1 MRPPGGASALGGRA
15 PHPWGAASVAQR
27 SGAKHLGASN
37 NVQAVWEEALRYLR
51 YILVGVFL
59 LALAPL
65 GGTPTARASSC
76 PWMNSSLSPDTR
88 AEMLLHAMSLSDKI
102 SIVHQQY
109 PLDYRYGAAGWIPA
123 NSALCI
129 PDLVLNDA
137 GQGVGDAQTATTAFP
152 APISQAAS
160 WDPSLQYDFGAAVGR
175 EAWEKGIDVWL
186 APGIETD
193 RVPMNGRNW
202 EYGSED
208 PYLAGQAAAAI
219 VRGVQSEHVIATVKH
234 YITNSQETNRMT
246 VSSDIDERTLEE
258 IYAPQYEAAIKQGG
272 AGSVMC
278 SYNRI
283 NGVYSCENP
292 QTIGILDK
300 QFGFKG
306 FVMSDW
312 GATHSTVASAKAGMD
327 MEMNITPGTYYG
339 SALQTA
345 VQSGQVPMATLDDM
359 VLRIL
364 RPMFWVGIFDHPP
377 AAQPAAY
384 SAPVSTPAH
393 VELARRVSEE
403 GTVLLKND
411 SNILPITGQGRTIAV
426 IGPAAGQAG
435 AENEYNGEGSG
446 HIPEA
451 GITPAVVSPQQAV
464 TQRAGADGDTVLYAD
479 GTSTADAVAAA
490 KAASIAVVFVGDSES
505 EGVDRANLTLR
516 GGTCTLAGCTP
527 QSVDQDA
534 LVSQVAA
541 ANPNTVVVL
550 TTGGPVLMP
559 WLSQVKGLFEAWFP
573 GQEDGNAI
581 AALLF
586 GDVDP
591 SGRLTE
597 TFPAAQKDIP
607 TSTPAQWP
615 GVTQPG
621 DSVGPH
627 AKYSEGLLVGYRW
640 YDAKH
645 ITPLFPFG
653 FGLDYTTF
661 SYTGMAVHANFG
673 GALASV
679 AFTVTNT
686 GSRKGADVPQLY
698 VGDPA
703 STGEPP
709 WQLKG
714 FQRVTLN
721 PGASTRVTLP
731 IDARALSWW
740 NTKNHAWT
748 VSPGCYT
755 VAIGHD
761 ERDLVMHQVLAIKGA
776 HCAGAAATITIPSPH
791 QLVACSKG
799 GALEGTALG
808 PVRLGLARAEVRRQ
822 FARFELRGRHFMD
835 FFCTGDNGIRVGYPS
850 PQLLRTF
857 SRARQRGLR
866 GRGILILTSSHQYA
880 LRGVPPGA
888 KLAKVARRLR
898 VSRPY
903 RVGLNTWYLLPDG
916 PVLGV
921 LKVRHGVIEEIGITE
936 KHFGASRHE
945 ATVFFRSF
953 S

>member
-1 MRPPGGASALGGRA
+1 MRLIGYRPTRVARYMVVAVALL
-15 PHPWGAASVAQR
+15 GAAALI
-27 SGAKHLGASN
+27 SGP
-37 NVQAVWEEALRYLR
+37 R
-51 YILVGVFL
+51 
-59 LALAPL
+59 
-65 GGTPTARASSC
+65 ARAAAC
-76 PWMNSSLSPDTR
+76 PWMNSSLSPDVR
-88 AEMLLHAMSLSDKI
+88 AEMLLHAMSLADKI
-102 SIVHQQY
+102 AMVHQQY

-123 NSALCI
+123 NPTLCI

-137 GQGVGDAQTATTAFP
+137 GQGVGDGQTATTAFP
-152 APISQAAS
+152 APIAQAAS

-219 VRGVQSEHVIATVKH
+219 VRGVQSEHVIATIKH

-246 VSSDIDERTLEE
+246 VSSDIDMRTLEE
-258 IYAPQYEAAIKQGG
+258 IYEPQYEAAIQQGHAG
-272 AGSVMC
+272 AVMC

-283 NGVYSCENP
+283 NSVYSCENP
-292 QTIGILDK
+292 VTLGILDK
-300 QFGFKG
+300 QFGFQG

-312 GATHSTVASAKAGMD
+312 GATHSTVASAKAGLD
-327 MEMNITPGTYYG
+327 MEMNVTPGTYYG
-339 SALQTA
+339 SALQSA
-345 VQSGQVPMATLDDM
+345 VQSGQVPMSTLDDM

-364 RPMFWVGIFDHPP
+364 RTMFQVGIFDHPP
-377 AAQPAAY
+377 AAQPQAY

-393 VELARRVSEE
+393 VALARQISEE
-403 GTVLLKND
+403 GTVLLKNQD
-411 SNILPITGQGRTIAV
+411 DILPISGQGRTIAV
-426 IGPAAGQAG
+426 IGPDAGQAG
-435 AENEYNGEGSG
+435 AENEYNGQGSG
-446 HIPEA
+446 HIPEI
-451 GITPAVVSPQQAV
+451 GVTPAVVSPQQAI

-479 GTSTADAVAAA
+479 GTSMADAVAAA
-490 KAASIAVVFVGDSES
+490 KAASVALVFVGDSES
-505 EGVDRANLTLR
+505 EGTDRQNLTLT

-527 QSVDQDA
+527 QEVDQNA
-534 LVSQVAA
+534 LVEQVAA

-550 TTGGPVLMP
+550 TTGGPVEMP
-559 WLSQVKGLFEAWFP
+559 WLSQIKGLFEAWYP

-597 TFPAAQKDIP
+597 TFPVALKDIP

-615 GVTQPG
+615 GVTESG

-661 SYTGMAVHANFG
+661 NYSAMQLRAG
-673 GALASV
+673 GPGGHLATVSF
-679 AFTVTNT
+679 AVTNA
-686 GSRKGADVPQLY
+686 GKMKGADVPQLY

-714 FQRVTLN
+714 FQRVTLA
-721 PGASTRVTLP
+721 PGDSTDVTLP
-731 IDARALSWW
+731 LDARALSWW
-740 NTKNHAWT
+740 NVRTNSWT

-755 VAIGHD
+755 IALGHN
-761 ERDLVMHQVLAIKGA
+761 ERDLVDRAVLAVGGA
-776 HCAGAAATITIPSPH
+776 RCANAAARVTIPSVR
-791 QLVACSKG
+791 QLAACSKSG
-799 GALEGTALG
+799 PVIGRSLG
-808 PVRLGLARAEVRRQ
+808 PVRLGMTRAAARRR
-822 FARFELRGRHFMD
+822 FARFELRGRRFMD
-835 FFCTGDNGIRVGYPS
+835 FFCTGDNGIRTGYAS
-850 PQLLRTF
+850 PRLLASLRPAL
-857 SRARQRGLR
+857 ARRLR
-866 GRGILILTSSHQYA
+866 GRVVLILTSSRLYS
-880 LRGVPPGA
+880 LRGVPPGVR
-888 KLAKVARRLR
+888 LAPVARRLR
-898 VSRPY
+898 ISRPY
-903 RVGLNTWYLLPDG
+903 RVGLNTWYLVPDG
-916 PVLGV
+916 AVRGV
-921 LKVRHGVIEEIGITE
+921 LKVRHGVIEEIGIADAV
-936 KHFGASRHE
+936 FGSSRRE
-945 ATVFFRSF
+945 AWIFFTSF
-953 S
+953 R

>member
-1 MRPPGGASALGGRA
+1 MRIARYLVAGLVLLAVVSLVPFGGTGRA
-15 PHPWGAASVAQR
+15 RAAA
-27 SGAKHLGASN
+27 
-37 NVQAVWEEALRYLR
+37 
-51 YILVGVFL
+51 
-59 LALAPL
+59 
-65 GGTPTARASSC
+65 C

-88 AEMLLHAMSLSDKI
+88 AEMLLRAMSLADKI
-102 SIVHQQY
+102 AMVHQQY

-123 NSALCI
+123 IPNLCI

-137 GQGVGDAQTATTAFP
+137 GQGVGDGQTATTAFP

-160 WDPSLQYDFGAAVGR
+160 WDPALQYDFGAAVGR
-175 EAWEKGIDVWL
+175 EAWQKGINVWL

-208 PYLAGQAAAAI
+208 PYLAGQAGAAI

-246 VSSDIDERTLEE
+246 VSSDIDQRTLEE

-283 NGVYSCENP
+283 NGVYSCQNP
-292 QTIGILDK
+292 KTIGILDK

-312 GATHSTVASAKAGMD
+312 GGTHSTVASAKAGMD
-327 MEMNITPGTYYG
+327 MEMNIVPGTYYG

-345 VQSGQVPMATLDDM
+345 VQNGQVPMATLDDM

-364 RPMFWVGIFDHPP
+364 RPMFWTGIFDHPP
-377 AAQPAAY
+377 AAQPQAY
-384 SAPVSTPAH
+384 SAQVSTPAH
-393 VELARRVSEE
+393 VELARRISEE
-403 GTVLLKND
+403 GTVLLKNQG
-411 SNILPITGQGRTIAV
+411 NVLPISGQGKTIAV
-426 IGPAAGQAG
+426 IGPDAGQAG

-451 GITPAVVSPQQAV
+451 GITPVPVVSPQQAI

-505 EGVDRANLTLR
+505 EGIDRTNLTLR

-534 LVSQVAA
+534 LVAQVAA

-559 WLSQVKGLFEAWFP
+559 WLNQVKGLFEAWFP

-586 GDVDP
+586 GDVNP

-597 TFPAAQKDIP
+597 TFPAAQKDLP
-607 TSTPAQWP
+607 TQSTSQWP
-615 GVTQPG
+615 GVTQTG

-661 SYTGMAVHANFG
+661 SYSGMQVHAGG
-673 GALASV
+673 GALATVS
-679 AFTVTNT
+679 FKVTNT
-686 GSRKGADVPQLY
+686 GGRKGADVPQLY

-714 FQRVTLN
+714 FQRVTLD
-721 PGASTRVTLP
+721 PGASTRVTLA

-740 NTKNHAWT
+740 NTKAGGWT

-755 VAIGHD
+755 LAIGAN
-761 ERDLVMHQVLAIKGA
+761 ERDLGLQKVVAVDGA
-776 HCAGAAATITIPSPH
+776 HCPGAAVSVRIPSAS
-791 QLVACSKG
+791 QLVACHRG
-799 GALEGTALG
+799 GALKGRSLG
-808 PVRLGLARAEVRRQ
+808 PATLGMSRSTARRR
-822 FARFELRGRHFMD
+822 FARFELRGRRYMD
-835 FFCTGDNGIRVGYPS
+835 FFCTGQNGIRVGYAS
-850 PQLLRTF
+850 RKLLRSLTTVQQRKVRD
-857 SRARQRGLR
+857 RAV
-866 GRGILILTSSHQYA
+866 LILTSSHQYT
-880 LRGVPPGA
+880 LKGVAPGA
-888 KLAKVARRLR
+888 RLAPVARRLH
-898 VSRPY
+898 VSRAY
-903 RVGLNTWYLLPDG
+903 RVGLNTWYLVPDG

-921 LKVRHGVIEEIGITE
+921 LKVRHGVIEEIGITD
-936 KHFGASRHE
+936 KLFAASRRE
-945 ATVFFRSF
+945 SAVFFTSF

>member
-1 MRPPGGASALGGRA
+1 M
-15 PHPWGAASVAQR
+15 
-27 SGAKHLGASN
+27 
-37 NVQAVWEEALRYLR
+37 RYLR
-51 YILVGVFL
+51 YVIALAVL
-59 LALAPL
+59 LALVPVL
-65 GGTPTARASSC
+65 GGTPKARAASC

-88 AEMLLHAMSLSDKI
+88 ASMLLGAMSLPQKI
-102 SIVHQQY
+102 AMVHQAY

-123 NSALCI
+123 IPALCI

-137 GQGVGDAQTATTAFP
+137 GQGVGDGQSGTTAFP

-160 WDPSLQYDFGAAVGR
+160 WDPSLQYDFGAAVGK
-175 EAWEKGIDVWL
+175 EAWDKGIDVWL

-208 PYLAGQAAAAI
+208 PYLAGQAATAI

-246 VSSDIDERTLEE
+246 VSSDIDMRTLQE
-258 IYAPQYEAAIKQGG
+258 IYEPQYEAAIQQGH

-292 QTIGILDK
+292 TTLGILDK
-300 QFGFKG
+300 QFGFQG

-312 GATHSTVASAKAGMD
+312 GGTHSTVASAKAGLD

-345 VQSGQVPMATLDDM
+345 VQNGQVPMATLNDM

-364 RPMFWVGIFDHPP
+364 RPMFWVGVFDHPP
-377 AAQPAAY
+377 AAQPQAF
-384 SAPVSTPAH
+384 SAPVSTQDH
-393 VELARRVSEE
+393 IEIARRVSEE
-403 GTVLLKND
+403 GTVLLKNQD
-411 SNILPITGQGRTIAV
+411 NILPITGQGKTIAV
-426 IGPAAGQAG
+426 IGPAASQAG
-435 AENEYNGEGSG
+435 AEDEYNGEGSG

-451 GITPAVVSPQQAV
+451 GATPAVVSPQQAI

-490 KAASIAVVFVGDSES
+490 KAASTAIVFVGDSES
-505 EGVDRANLTLR
+505 EGIDRANLTMPKAS
-516 GGTCTLAGCTP
+516 TVCTLAGCTP
-527 QSVDQDA
+527 GTFDQDA

-541 ANPNTVVVL
+541 ANPNTVVVVD
-550 TTGGPVLMP
+550 TGGPVLMP
-559 WLSQVKGLFEAWFP
+559 WLNQVKGLFEAWYP

-597 TFPAAQKDIP
+597 TFPAAQNDLP
-607 TSTPAQWP
+607 TQTAAQYP
-615 GVTQPG
+615 GVTEPS
-621 DSVGPH
+621 DTVGPH

-645 ITPLFPFG
+645 LTPLFPFG

-661 SYTGMAVHANFG
+661 SYSGMHLSADTAG
-673 GALASV
+673 SLATVS
-679 AFTVTNT
+679 FSVTNT

-714 FQRVTLN
+714 FQRVTLL
-721 PGASTRVTLP
+721 PGASAKVSLP
-731 IDARALSWW
+731 LDARAFSWW
-740 NTKNHAWT
+740 NAKSNNWT

-755 VAIGHD
+755 IAIGHD
-761 ERDLVMHQVLAIKGA
+761 ERDLTMHEVLAVDGA
-776 HCAGAAATITIPSPH
+776 HCAGAAAKVTIPNTH
-791 QLVACSKG
+791 QLVACSKT
-799 GALEGTALG
+799 GAITGRAVG
-808 PVRLGLARAEVRRQ
+808 PVRLGMTRALARRQ
-822 FARFELRGRHFMD
+822 FARFSLRGRRFMD
-835 FFCTGDNGIRVGYPS
+835 FFCTGENGIRVGYPS
-850 PQLLRTF
+850 TKLMRTL
-857 SRARQRGLR
+857 SKRQRGRLR
-866 GRGILILTSSHQYA
+866 GRVILALTNSHQYA

-888 KLAKVARRLR
+888 QLAKVARRLR

-903 RVGLNTWYLLPDG
+903 KVGLNTWYLLPDG

-921 LKVRHGVIEEIGITE
+921 LKVRHGVIEEIGITD
-936 KHFGASRHE
+936 KLFGSSRRE
-945 ATVFFRSF
+945 SAIFFRSF